1 MLEIFNKLHS
11 FQCRIIVTR
20 LDNLDRDPRTNEL
33 FTPFWIKNITL
44 TTLGG
49 QGRGAHG
56 LGKEKVLCRTFKKL
70 YSGLNCNSPSALAVA
85 VQLLEYLCAHA
96 VQNEKANMRSTKKLG
111 DTCWEIFQ
119 MLGDAISQH
128 DT

>member
-1 MLEIFNKLHS
+1 MGLEKKKF
-11 FQCRIIVTR
+11 FV
-20 LDNLDRDPRTNEL
+20 EL
-33 FTPFWIKNITL
+33 SKNSIL
-44 TTLGG
+44 
-49 QGRGAHG
+49 
-56 LGKEKVLCRTFKKL
+56 ENCPSVL
-70 YSGLNCNSPSALAVA
+70 VA

-119 MLGDAISQH
+119 KLGDAISQH